1 MVVAFTSAT
10 VLLHLTIGIQTA
22 VIVLLVLLLLRVGAV
37 GAQSRRQL
45 VQARR
50 ERNQAKEQ
58 LATLRRM
65 SEIRLDVVARLG
77 GFGRD
82 TE

>member
-1 MVVAFTSAT
+1 MAAAFVFAD
-10 VLLHLTIGIQTA
+10 VLLHVAVSVQTA

-37 GAQSRRQL
+37 GAQSRKQL

-82 TE
+82 PE